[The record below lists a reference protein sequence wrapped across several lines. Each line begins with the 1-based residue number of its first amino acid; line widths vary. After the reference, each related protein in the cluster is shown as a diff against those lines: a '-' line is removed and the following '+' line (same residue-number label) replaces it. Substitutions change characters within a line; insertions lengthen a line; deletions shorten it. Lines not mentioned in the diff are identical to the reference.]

1 MSRSFLLALPVLLLS
16 SLPAAASTH
25 DRCITGAT
33 LYSTTEAPHA
43 ATVCI
48 TGDRISGIFGPPDGA
63 DGESVIF
70 ETNEVLDAT
79 GGWLTAGFTDVGT
92 QVGLIDIEQEHDA
105 NDTEGGGDPVRAG
118 LRADFDYNPDSAV
131 IPVCR
136 SGGLTSVVSG
146 HSGGL
151 ISGVAQ
157 WFDLGRGSAA
167 ELMPAQ
173 RGLLRASYGSGAG
186 HTVGGSRGDA
196 LLRYRELLD
205 DVRSYNG
212 NRSDYLQNRMRELT
226 LSRTDLDAMIPFAV
240 TGGTWVFDVH
250 RKSDMEA
257 LLRWSTEK
265 RLTFAFSG
273 AEEAW
278 KLAPTLAKAGAF
290 VIVQSFSNLPG
301 SFDELGSREDNAAL
315 LDRAGVRVVLTT
327 GETHNAR
334 NLRFV
339 AGNAVRAGLPWQR
352 ALAAVTLHPAMLA
365 GLDKDYG
372 DVTVGR
378 VANLAIWSGDPFET
392 ATTVQHLL
400 VRGTPVPTT
409 SRQHDLLR
417 RYRSMDAYQRP

>member
-1 MSRSFLLALPVLLLS
+1 MSRIFAVAFATILF
-16 SLPAAASTH
+16 AASSASAATH
-25 DRCITGAT
+25 DRCVTGAT
-33 LYSTTEAPHA
+33 IYSATEAPRA

-48 TGDRISGIFGPPDGA
+48 AGGRISGIFDAAAAAPDA
-63 DGESVIF
+63 GETI
-70 ETNEVLDAT
+70 DAK
-79 GGWLTAGFTDVGT
+79 GSWLTAGLTDVGT

-118 LRADFDYNPDSAV
+118 LRADYDYNPDSAV
-131 IPVCR
+131 IAVCR

-151 ISGVAQ
+151 ISGVAE
-157 WFDLGRGSAA
+157 WFDLGRGSSA
-167 ELMPAQ
+167 ELLPAQ

-196 LLRYRELLD
+196 MLRYRELLD
-205 DVRSYNG
+205 DVRSYAG
-212 NRSDYLQNRMRELT
+212 NRTDYLQNRMRELT

-240 TGGTWVFDVH
+240 TGGTWVVDVH
-250 RKSDMEA
+250 RQSDIEA
-257 LLRWSTEK
+257 LLRLAAEK
-265 RLTFAFSG
+265 RLTFAFTG

-278 KLAPTLAKAGAF
+278 KVAPALAAAGSF

-315 LDRAGVRVVLTT
+315 LDKAGVKVILTT
-327 GETHNAR
+327 AETHNAR
-334 NLRFV
+334 NLRYV
-339 AGNAVRAGLPWQR
+339 AGNAVRAGMPWQR
-352 ALAAVTLHPAMLA
+352 ALASVTLHPAMLA

-378 VANLAIWSGDPFET
+378 VANLVVWSGDPFET
-392 ATTVQHLL
+392 STIVQQLL
-400 VRGTPVPTT
+400 VRGERLPTT

>member
-1 MSRSFLLALPVLLLS
+1 MSRSFLFALTALLLTAG
-16 SLPAAASTH
+16 PAAAATH

-33 LYSTTEAPHA
+33 VYTSTEAPRA

-48 TGDRISGIFGPPDGA
+48 TGDRISGIF
-63 DGESVIF
+63 
-70 ETNEVLDAT
+70 DAT
-79 GGWLTAGFTDVGT
+79 AAAPEAAETIDAKGSWLTAGLTDVGT

-118 LRADFDYNPDSAV
+118 LRADFDYNPESAV

-136 SGGLTSVVSG
+136 SGGLTSVISG

-151 ISGVAQ
+151 IAGVAQ
-157 WFDLGRGSAA
+157 WFDLGDGPLEAVLPS
-167 ELMPAQ
+167 Q
-173 RGLLRASYGSGAG
+173 RGLLRAYYGSGAG

-212 NRSDYLQNRMRELT
+212 NRTDYLQNRMRELT

-240 TGGTWVFDVH
+240 TGGTWVVDVH
-250 RKSDMEA
+250 RKSDIEA
-257 LLRWSTEK
+257 LLRLAAEK
-265 RLTFAFSG
+265 RLNFAFAG
-273 AEEAW
+273 AEEGW
-278 KLAPTLAKAGAF
+278 KVAPALAKAGSF

-315 LDRAGVRVVLTT
+315 LDRAGVKVVLTT
-327 GETHNAR
+327 TETHNAR

-339 AGNAVRAGLPWQR
+339 AGNAVRAGMPWQR

-378 VANLAIWSGDPFET
+378 VANLAVWSGDPFET
-392 ATTVQHLL
+392 STTVQHLL
-400 VRGTPVPTT
+400 VRGAAVPTT

>member
-1 MSRSFLLALPVLLLS
+1 MSRTFFVALSALLLLANH
-16 SLPAAASTH
+16 AAAATH
-25 DRCITGAT
+25 DRCITGTT
-33 LYSTTEAPHA
+33 LYSATEPPRA

-48 TGDRISGIFGPPDGA
+48 TGGRISAIVDAPPGA
-63 DGESVIF
+63 AAPAPDAAEVI
-70 ETNEVLDAT
+70 DAK
-79 GGWLTAGFTDVGT
+79 GSWLTAGFTDVST

-118 LRADFDYNPDSAV
+118 LRADFGYNPDSAV

-136 SGGLTSVVSG
+136 SGGLTSVISG

-157 WFDLGRGSAA
+157 WFDLGRGGVAD
-167 ELMPAQ
+167 LMPAQ
-173 RGLLRASYGSGAG
+173 KGLLRAAYGSGAG
-186 HTVGGSRGDA
+186 HTLGGSRGDA

-205 DVRSYNG
+205 DVRSYAG
-212 NRSDYLQNRMRELT
+212 NRTDYLQNRMRELT

-250 RKSDMEA
+250 RKSDIEA
-257 LLRWSTEK
+257 LLRLAAEK
-265 RLTFAFSG
+265 RLNLAFSG

-278 KLAPTLAKAGAF
+278 KVAPELARAGAF

-315 LDRAGVRVVLTT
+315 LDKAGVKVVLTT
-327 GETHNAR
+327 AETHNAR
-334 NLRFV
+334 NLRYV

-365 GLDKDYG
+365 GLEKDYG
-372 DVTVGR
+372 DLSVGR
-378 VANLAIWSGDPFET
+378 VANLVVWSGDPFET
-392 ATTVQHLL
+392 STDVQHLL
-400 VRGTPVPTT
+400 VRGEPLPTT
-409 SRQHDLLR
+409 SRQHELLR
-417 RYRSMDAYQRP
+417 RYRSMDSYQRP